1 MIWRLTKTQQAFLN
15 ITPAY
20 RPTKLQMSVRYPSV
34 IDWTPWPSLRDKLII
49 HHSANPRLDDLIC
62 EIGDSYV
69 VPADLSELVA
79 CPQPVLGYI
88 GVWDLIR
95 AIDPDSI
102 RPGTSSNSKPPGPS
116 DPNFT
121 ETTAHEAWF
130 EGFHDT
136 YQTIISNIEQSDSN
150 NININTTSSTTTLPA
165 PTAKALFSS
174 RALAMQ
180 AFKLLGMDQGA
191 FRFCL
196 DPAFFEKHPELYCA
210 DANLMA
216 CGVALRSD
224 TLELFPAPQELDS
237 AVIKT
242 YGELSRCALAV
253 VEASAL
259 AAA

>member
-1 MIWRLTKTQQAFLN
+1 VFHEFIPILLAAVN
-15 ITPAY
+15 IMY
-20 RPTKLQMSVRYPSV
+20 RPSS
-34 IDWTPWPSLRDKLII
+34 S
-49 HHSANPRLDDLIC
+49 SA
-62 EIGDSYV
+62 
-69 VPADLSELVA
+69 
-79 CPQPVLGYI
+79 
-88 GVWDLIR
+88 
-95 AIDPDSI
+95 
-102 RPGTSSNSKPPGPS
+102 
-116 DPNFT
+116 
-121 ETTAHEAWF
+121 
-130 EGFHDT
+130 
-136 YQTIISNIEQSDSN
+136 IS
-150 NININTTSSTTTLPA
+150 
-165 PTAKALFSS
+165 ALFSS